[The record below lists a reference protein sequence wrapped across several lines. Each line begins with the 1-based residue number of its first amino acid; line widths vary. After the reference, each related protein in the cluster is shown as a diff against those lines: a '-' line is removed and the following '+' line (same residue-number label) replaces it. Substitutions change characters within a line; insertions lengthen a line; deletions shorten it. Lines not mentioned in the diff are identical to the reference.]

1 MSLVKVVAKT
11 EIRYN
16 GKVWGPMP
24 EGSTGREGAYVFELP
39 LDAACAL
46 VSRGRCQPAYAWDE
60 KQLATA
66 GVTCGSAFGKAP
78 KSTGK
83 KKAKA
88 APAPAPEKRDS
99 GVDVA
104 RALEGTKAEMKAACE
119 ALGLDTGGTKTE
131 LRNRL
136 ENAG

>member
-24 EGSTGREGAYVFELP
+24 KGSTGREGAYVFELP

-60 KQLATA
+60 KQLLTA
-66 GVTCGSAFGKAP
+66 GVTCRSAFGKAP

-88 APAPAPEKRDS
+88 APAPSPEPRS
-99 GVDVA
+99 GVDIASV
-104 RALEGTKAEMKAACE
+104 LEGTKAGMKAACE

-131 LRNRL
+131 LRTRL
-136 ENAG
+136 EGFG